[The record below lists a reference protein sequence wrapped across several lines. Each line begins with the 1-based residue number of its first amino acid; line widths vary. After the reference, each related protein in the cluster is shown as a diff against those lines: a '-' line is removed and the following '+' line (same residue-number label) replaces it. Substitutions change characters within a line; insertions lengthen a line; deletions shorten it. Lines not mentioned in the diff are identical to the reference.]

1 MKKIIIISISMIFC
15 FNNVLSQSR
24 QYYYFYTP
32 EQIES
37 NIKNN
42 RHVVCNMLCIDEYG
56 GTFVEGGGTFVKG
69 DSTFVIGEVV
79 EFETVGRISPTVV
92 QIISFGKLRYYNDTI
107 LCYDKR
113 LNRTYRFKKID
124 GDVIEA
130 LNHTAVFVKG
140 TKLYLHLQSDA
151 KANSYYA
158 FYNPE
163 DLITSNYWKTG
174 IRNGVFRITKSPET
188 TLIYYENN
196 VVIDS
201 VRYNYGDS
209 TSFVLRDQFLQRYYN
224 P

>member
-1 MKKIIIISISMIFC
+1 M
-15 FNNVLSQSR
+15 LSQSEL
-24 QYYYFYTP
+24 YYYFYTP

-42 RHVVCNMLCIDEYG
+42 RHGVCNVLYIDER
-56 GTFVEGGGTFVKG
+56 
-69 DSTFVIGEVV
+69 DSIFTIGEIA
-79 EFETVGRISPTVV
+79 EFYHGGIEPSLFLA
-92 QIISFGKLRYYNDTI
+92 ISFDKFRYYNDTI
-107 LCYDKR
+107 LCHDKR

-140 TKLYLHLQSDA
+140 TKLYLHYQNDG
-151 KANSYYA
+151 KGNSYHA
-158 FYNPE
+158 FYNHK

-174 IRNGVFRITKSPET
+174 IRNGVFTITKSPET
-188 TLIYYENN
+188 TLIYYEDN
-196 VVIDS
+196 VAIDS

-209 TSFVLRDQFLQRYYN
+209 TSFVLRDKFLQRYYN

>member
-1 MKKIIIISISMIFC
+1 MIFC
-15 FNNVLSQSR
+15 FNNMLSQNER
-24 QYYYFYTP
+24 YYYFYTP

-37 NIKNN
+37 NNKSK
-42 RHVVCNMLCIDEYG
+42 RHGVCNMLYINED
-56 GTFVEGGGTFVKG
+56 
-69 DSTFVIGEVV
+69 DSRFCIGEVV
-79 EFETVGRISPTVV
+79 EFGHAGFNPTVI
-92 QIISFGKLRYYNDTI
+92 QAISFDKFRYYNDII

-124 GDVIEA
+124 EYVIEA

-140 TKLYLHLQSDA
+140 TKLYLHLQSDE
-151 KANSYYA
+151 KANSYRA

-174 IRNGVFRITKSPET
+174 IRNGVFKITRPSET

-196 VVIDS
+196 VAIDS
-201 VRYNYGDS
+201 IRHNYADS

-224 P
+224 K